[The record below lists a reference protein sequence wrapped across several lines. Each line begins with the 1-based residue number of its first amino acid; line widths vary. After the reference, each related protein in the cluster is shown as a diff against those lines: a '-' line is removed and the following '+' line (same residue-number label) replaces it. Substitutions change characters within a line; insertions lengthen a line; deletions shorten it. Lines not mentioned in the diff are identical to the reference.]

1 MRVVLA
7 PDSFKECLSA
17 AKVAAAMEWGVREVA
32 PEADCTLVPM
42 ADGGE
47 GTASAVVAALGGYW
61 QELQVHGPMGTSVGA
76 RFGKVGQAGVF
87 EVASAVGLGL
97 VAPARRDIWSASSR
111 GAGQTLRA
119 MASMGIHR
127 ALIGL
132 GGSATNDGGIG
143 LLAGLGAQFFDQNG
157 HAVEPLVK
165 NIPQI
170 TQLALEPALQT
181 VAAMEL
187 TVASDVTNPL
197 CGREG
202 ASAIFGPQKGATQ
215 SDIEDLDRTL
225 AYWGRLLEQVTGK
238 ELIDLPGAGA
248 AGGMGVALL
257 ALGAQLRPGVQA
269 VGEAVGLPEKIRGA
283 DLVFTGEGKIDG
295 QTRYGK
301 TPYGV
306 AQMAA
311 EQHVPTIA
319 VAGTVG
325 PDAAELVPHPFA
337 AVVPTLFAPMS
348 LEEAKKSAAK
358 NIASTVAN
366 CLRLK
371 LL

>member
-269 VGEAVGLPEKIRGA
+269 VGEAVGLPEKSGEQTWSLLARARLTGK
-283 DLVFTGEGKIDG
+283 LVTGK
-295 QTRYGK
+295 
-301 TPYGV
+301 
-306 AQMAA
+306 
-311 EQHVPTIA
+311 
-319 VAGTVG
+319 
-325 PDAAELVPHPFA
+325 PH
-337 AVVPTLFAPMS
+337 MG
-348 LEEAKKSAAK
+348 
-358 NIASTVAN
+358 
-366 CLRLK
+366 
-371 LL
+371 